1 MNCRKKILVLSM
13 MIAVSMGCWA
23 QSLQLKLNNVTVKK
37 AMTELKQKS
46 GYSFVY
52 ETSDVDTNKKVSV
65 NAENAK
71 DAIAQ
76 IL

>member
-1 MNCRKKILVLSM
+1 M
-13 MIAVSMGCWA
+13 MLTVGVCSWA
-23 QSLQLKLNNVTVKK
+23 QSIQLKLNNVTVKK

-65 NAENAK
+65 DAENAK

-76 IL
+76 ILKGQNVTYEIHD

>member
-1 MNCRKKILVLSM
+1 M
-13 MIAVSMGCWA
+13 MLTVGFSCWA
-23 QSLQLKLNNVTVKK
+23 QNLQLKLNNVTVKK

-76 IL
+76 ILQGQNVTY